1 MPLPA
6 RTRLR
11 RLSVPVIATAVV
23 LAGCGDSTA
32 DESGPSTVG
41 VVPGLEQFY
50 GQSVAWESC
59 SGYGI
64 DGPYL
69 DRNGAQCARITVP
82 LDYADPDGEV
92 ITLAVSRMPASED
105 RIGSLLVNPGGPGA
119 SGLAT
124 ALTADGT
131 TIGDRFDVVGFDP
144 RGVGAS
150 EPAVRC
156 RTDAE
161 ADADRAFDDGD
172 TSPEGIAATEK
183 RNREYAQLCAERTG
197 VDVLAHVGTR
207 EVVQDMD
214 ILRGVLGDDALNYLG
229 YSYGT
234 RLGTLYAEAFPGRVR
249 AMVLDG
255 AIDPEQD
262 PVEEIILQAEGFQK
276 AFDEFAAYCA
286 QYDGCPLGDDPARA
300 AARFRELVDPLIEA
314 PAPTTDPR
322 RLSHGDAITGVQQGL
337 YSPSLWGSLRGGLES
352 LASSGTG
359 DTLLRLA
366 DLYEG
371 RDEDGTYSNI
381 TDAFNA
387 IRCVDDQPV
396 TDRALAD
403 ELDTRFRVA
412 APFLDDGRGTGASA
426 LDVCAFWP
434 VPATGDPHTPDVRDL
449 PPVLV
454 VSTTGDPATPYDA
467 GVELA
472 DALGGILVTFEGTQH
487 TVVLDGNEC
496 VDTAVTSYLVD
507 LAVPTGDPY
516 CR

>member
-1 MPLPA
+1 MPHPA
-6 RTRLR
+6 RVRVR
-11 RLSVPVIATAVV
+11 RLSVLALVAAATLTA
-23 LAGCGDSTA
+23 CGDA
-32 DESGPSTVG
+32 PAENRPPSTVG
-41 VVPGLEQFY
+41 VVPGLERFY
-50 GQSVAWESC
+50 EQDVDWQSCEP
-59 SGYGI
+59 YGT
-64 DGPYL
+64 DGPL
-69 DRNGAQCARITVP
+69 LAQQGVQCARIEVP

-92 ITLAVSRMPASED
+92 VTLAVSRLPATGD

-119 SGLAT
+119 SGLST
-124 ALTADGT
+124 ALAADGT
-131 TIGDRFDVVGFDP
+131 ALADRFDVVGFDP
-144 RGVGAS
+144 RGIGSS

-156 RTDAE
+156 LTDAE
-161 ADADRAFDDGD
+161 FDADRAQDDGD
-172 TSPEGIAATEK
+172 TSPEGIAETEK

-197 VDVLAHVGTR
+197 TDFLAHVGSR

-214 ILRGVLGDDALNYLG
+214 VLRGVLGDDALTYLG

-234 RLGTLYAEAFPGRVR
+234 RLGTLYAEAFPDRVR

-262 PVEEIILQAEGFQK
+262 PVEEIVLQAEGFQK

-286 QYDGCPLGDDPARA
+286 QYTGCPLGDDPAKTTD
-300 AARFRELVDPLIEA
+300 RFRALVDPLLEA

-322 RLSHGDAITGVQQGL
+322 GLSHRDAITGVQQGL
-337 YSPSLWGSLRGGLES
+337 YSPTLWGSLRGGLET
-352 LASSGTG
+352 LVGSGTG

-371 RDEDGTYSNI
+371 RNEDGTYSNI

-387 IRCVDDQPV
+387 IRCVDDPPV
-396 TDRALAD
+396 TDRALAG
-403 ELDTRFRVA
+403 ELDTRFRAA
-412 APFLDDGRGTGASA
+412 APFLDDGRGTGSAA

-434 VPATGDPHTPDVRDL
+434 VPPTGEPHTPDVQDL

-454 VSTTGDPATPYDA
+454 VSTTGDPATPYEA

-472 DALGGILVTFEGTQH
+472 DRLGGVLVTFEGTQH

-496 VDTAVTSYLVD
+496 VDDAVIGYLVD
-507 LAVPTGDPY
+507 LTVPANDPH
-516 CR
+516 C

>member
-1 MPLPA
+1 MPHPA
-6 RTRLR
+6 RARIR
-11 RLSVPVIATAVV
+11 RLSVLALVAAAAATA
-23 LAGCGDSTA
+23 CGDTA
-32 DESGPSTVG
+32 QEQRQPSAVG
-41 VVPGLEQFY
+41 VVPGLERFY
-50 GQSVAWESC
+50 EQDVDWESC
-59 SGYGI
+59 GPYDA
-64 DGPYL
+64 DGPMMV
-69 DRNGAQCARITVP
+69 RQGVECARIEVP
-82 LDYADPDGEV
+82 LDYEDPDGEV
-92 ITLAVSRMPASED
+92 ITLAVSRLPAGGD

-119 SGLAT
+119 SGLST
-124 ALTADGT
+124 ALAADGT
-131 TIGDRFDVVGFDP
+131 VLADRFDVVGFDP
-144 RGVGAS
+144 RGVGSS

-156 RTDAE
+156 LTDAE
-161 ADADRAFDDGD
+161 FDADRAVDDGD

-183 RNREYAQLCAERTG
+183 RNREYAQLCVERNGT
-197 VDVLAHVGTR
+197 DLLAHVGTR

-214 ILRGVLGDDALNYLG
+214 VLRGVLGDDALTYLG

-262 PVEEIILQAEGFQK
+262 PVEEIVLQAVGFQK

-286 QYDGCPLGDDPARA
+286 QYAGCPLGADPARA
-300 AARFRELVDPLIEA
+300 AERFRGLVDPLLDA

-322 RLSHGDAITGVQQGL
+322 GLSHRDAITGVQQGL
-337 YSPSLWGSLRGGLES
+337 YSPTLWGSLRGGLEA
-352 LASSGTG
+352 LATTGTG

-371 RDEDGTYSNI
+371 RGEDGTYSNI

-387 IRCVDDQPV
+387 IRCVDDPPV
-396 TDRALAD
+396 TDRALAG
-403 ELDTRFRVA
+403 ELDTRFRAA
-412 APFLDDGRGTGASA
+412 APFLDDGRGTGSAA

-434 VPATGDPHTPDVRDL
+434 VPATGEPHTPDVRDL
-449 PPVLV
+449 PPALV

-472 DALGGILVTFEGTQH
+472 ARLGGVLVTFEGTQH
-487 TVVLDGNEC
+487 TVALDGNEC

-507 LAVPTGDPY
+507 LEVPARDPR
-516 CR
+516 C